1 MQKQSEQFKPSIVI
15 IGSGNLATHLG
26 RVLIKRGYN
35 LVQVFSKTMAN
46 AKALGTELNVPFSNS
61 VAKLNKAADIY
72 FLCVKDDV
80 IHQFLNK
87 IDLTNRLIVHTSGS
101 TPLNIL
107 RPYSKNIGVFY
118 PLQTFKKEHK
128 AKFKK
133 VPLLI
138 EANTVSNKNKLLSIA
153 RDLSKNVYELNSNQR
168 QLLHLAAVF
177 ACNFTN
183 HLYSI
188 AENIC
193 SQNQID
199 FNLLKPLIKLTAK
212 RIESESPAVLQTGPA
227 FRKDYKTIEFQE
239 LLLKDDPVLLE
250 IYKSFTKDII
260 KGRDRI
266 KAREVI

>member
-118 PLQTFKKEHK
+118 PLQTFKKEQK
-128 AKFKK
+128 AKFKE

-138 EANTVSNKNKLLSIA
+138 EANTIANKNKLLSIA
-153 RDLSKNVYELNSNQR
+153 RNLSNNVYELNSKQR
-168 QLLHLAAVF
+168 QHLHLAAVF

-183 HLYSI
+183 HLYTI
-188 AENIC
+188 AESIC
-193 SQNQID
+193 VQNKID

-212 RIESESPAVLQTGPA
+212 RIEDVSPAVLQTGPA
-227 FRKDYKTIEFQE
+227 SRKDYKTIELQE

-250 IYKSFTKDII
+250 IYKSFTKEIL
-260 KGRDRI
+260 KLSVQVQ
-266 KAREVI
+266 KREI